1 MQLIVC
7 FQCCKVTG
15 DDRIG
20 AEELKHRIKGDNF
33 HILVVTP
40 DIINNYFQA
49 SREASL
55 SDFTLLI
62 FDEVHHTKK
71 KHAYNR
77 LLSRYWREVME
88 EHPISPSVLPQ
99 VNYLSIKE
107 QSKRGRFN
115 PLLITLGLWLH

>member
-77 LLSRYWREVME
+77 LLLKYWRAVNDKQ
-88 EHPISPSVLPQ
+88 PNLPL
-99 VNYLSIKE
+99 VI
-107 QSKRGRFN
+107 
-115 PLLITLGLWLH
+115 

>member
-15 DDRIG
+15 DDRLG

-33 HILVVTP
+33 YILVVTP

-49 SREASL
+49 SREALL

-62 FDEVHHTKK
+62 FDDVHHTKK
-71 KHAYNR
+71 RHAYNR
-77 LLSRYWREVME
+77 LLSRYWSVVME
-88 EHPISPSVLPQ
+88 GHPISPSVLPQ
-99 VNYLSIKE
+99 VNYLSVKE
-107 QSKRGRFN
+107 HSKRGRFD
-115 PLLITLGLWLH
+115 P